1 MSDIMENTVEPTTDS
16 HLPRKSFHILAASII
31 PVIYYTQWLSWEVS
45 AALVVAAMVIWVG
58 ADLFRLYNPAFNQFA
73 MKVIGPLLKTKEA
86 TQITSS
92 SYILIASSFAIL
104 LLPWQIACASLFF
117 IALGDPAAAVV
128 GKLFGSIRFGNDKS
142 LEGSVAMFV
151 VCLWTGIYI
160 TKSVEIALVGALVAA
175 LTELYSFGLDDN
187 LAVPIFSGLAM
198 AAVLASL

>member
-1 MSDIMENTVEPTTDS
+1 
-16 HLPRKSFHILAASII
+16 
-31 PVIYYTQWLSWEVS
+31 
-45 AALVVAAMVIWVG
+45 
-58 ADLFRLYNPAFNQFA
+58 
-73 MKVIGPLLKTKEA
+73 
-86 TQITSS
+86 
-92 SYILIASSFAIL
+92 
-104 LLPWQIACASLFF
+104 
-117 IALGDPAAAVV
+117 
-128 GKLFGSIRFGNDKS
+128 IRFGNDKS